1 MKKESKGN
9 QAKYVELNLFP
20 EEKEDHQKDSISSE
34 DMESD
39 TSPDKE
45 YDLTDLFERLS
56 KSAFRSRFHL
66 SKKDKEY
73 IAEKGL
79 ATIRKHAED
88 FVAKRLAPAVI
99 PNDGKQTPMRG
110 HPVFIAQHACAC
122 CCRGCLH
129 KWYHVPMGR
138 ELTENEQERIVKL
151 LMAWIARQLDCDTR

>member
-1 MKKESKGN
+1 MKKDSKVN

-20 EEKEDHQKDSISSE
+20 EEIEDHQKDSISSE
-34 DMESD
+34 SKENH
-39 TSPDKE
+39 TSSDKE

-56 KSAFRSRFHL
+56 QSAFRSRFHL

-110 HPVFIAQHACAC
+110 HPVFIAQHAT
-122 CCRGCLH
+122 G
-129 KWYHVPMGR
+129 
-138 ELTENEQERIVKL
+138 
-151 LMAWIARQLDCDTR
+151 